1 MVASRQFFCHKVIL
15 AAQSKFFAKLFK
27 EKVLFFYSSKTTAL
41 TLLKLPPY
49 TLARCDLMTHMLPS

>member
-27 EKVLFFYSSKTTAL
+27 EKVLVSYSSKTT
-41 TLLKLPPY
+41 TPY
-49 TLARCDLMTHMLPS
+49 FDPVTIQPDSIS